1 MIFRLQH
8 ERAEN
13 NFQCEFDV
21 VYATEFENWIAEIII
36 WAYPFKKDR
45 VLFVGGFER
54 ATLPFAGIQ
63 RAEPFGGYGVEKK
76 SGENFLLG
84 KVSFA
89 RAFRNGRDKGS
100 RGYALAQ

>member
-1 MIFRLQH
+1 L
-8 ERAEN
+8 
-13 NFQCEFDV
+13 
-21 VYATEFENWIAEIII
+21 
-36 WAYPFKKDR
+36 
-45 VLFVGGFER
+45 VGGFER
-54 ATLPFAGIQ
+54 ATLPFAGFQ

-89 RAFRNGRDKGS
+89 RAFRNGIDKGS

>member
-1 MIFRLQH
+1 MLRTCKKIIKSP
-8 ERAEN
+8 EN
-13 NFQCEFDV
+13 IGLWQ
-21 VYATEFENWIAEIII
+21 IIQ
-36 WAYPFKKDR
+36 KDR
-45 VLFVGGFER
+45 VLLVGGFER
-54 ATLPFAGIQ
+54 ATLPFAGFQ

-89 RAFRNGRDKGS
+89 RAFRNGIDKGS